1 MKKTSPT
8 QKKIKLRLLN
18 ALGIYKKGIKNSF
31 SIIQESTIIYFLKK
45 NLITKDIIHK
55 NQKYFY
61 KENHFENIKIIDTF
75 VDNKNRN
82 NIIIGEEDEKIT
94 KITLINL
101 FDNKWNENIFINKG
115 KLVAFKVAFLIKT
128 VYILFDKEDDEQIL
142 IGWNYLKKKLVG
154 KILLK
159 QRYKKIGL
167 HPIKL
172 KTILLM
178 SNNTIKTLELKSQN
192 KNIIEK
198 NILRFSKN
206 EEIESYK
213 DFCWNLTRKTYYLI
227 ILCNKNHIIL
237 FQEEKFLKKI
247 KMDLTINSYQIY
259 AIDKDN
265 KYNYED
271 DLFDYNQFNDGSNTP
286 SNNVEN
292 GKIIQLV
299 ELEEG
304 FLIGTDN
311 FFFCYCKIH
320 KNKKQMDFI
329 SNNLIYV
336 LQSFYLDFEKKK
348 DNKLFYITANKNA
361 NLLTI
366 TTQDEN
372 NKYENYILKF
382 FSLETY
388 KSPLKKLFPVGFH
401 KNSIIN
407 LTAARSKSLIVS
419 LSEGEA
425 RMWSPNSE
433 SDDRNFKLL
442 KSGKNDEIYVDIA
455 LHPFG
460 FNLAISFFKGFKIYA
475 ILDKKL
481 QLVKDIELVWCTI
494 IRYSSRARYFLANEK
509 NNICVFDTIHYN
521 LIFVFQGHTRL
532 LRNFKILDTQFNVIS
547 YCNNGEL
554 MMWEIIDKQKISEK
568 VETQKKEKV
577 TVHKHKELSIYYDY
591 VYSEKKEMFIGTN
604 KNSNLLFYDDFC
616 KNLVFSYK
624 CKNVEFLSLDFDNKN
639 ELLFCSTDNGCIRIF
654 DLNKIRFNSYKKNTV
669 VNNLPYQEIKITSS
683 RLNKIFLFEN
693 NKKIIIG
700 EDNGTLMCFEI
711 GNVMM
716 NNDDNNLNSLDI
728 KNNIL
733 EIAEETFYIPNYRI
747 KEDKNTIMN
756 LNSEIR
762 RLKRVKSIEKKNIKK
777 KFKDEIKLIENK
789 FTENLKE
796 DKKTHEIFFKKFEE
810 KYKEKEKEYKDSILI
825 YEEKLKKIESKTK
838 TLVDYETEKNLKLLE
853 RNKKFEVEKND
864 ELKKIKEDHN
874 IKIDRM
880 ENDLKIEFEE
890 IDKNYLYLINK
901 LKNYSSKFSVK
912 IDLEEKEYEIEIK
925 NYTKKLEDEL
935 QLEKK
940 ETEKMQNENTKLRKE
955 NKIFE
960 KKDRLRQNIIEKLVV
975 ENTLLLE
982 KKVKLYLSL
991 LKMQEQLLEKEQVI
1005 LNKEDTIKSSLE
1017 IQKSIENF
1025 RYILEDKIKNFQNEK
1040 KRMMKK
1046 IKNKEHDLSNLFS
1059 ELLEQSKFNTV
1070 IFNNLKIHSKLE
1082 ILFKNQIS
1090 FSHKKI
1096 NITISKVIQFIKQI
1110 ISISNTNSSDLDLR
1124 LKIKKK
1130 LEIFITTFFNKINNQ
1145 NLFLDNSN
1153 DFLNSN
1159 SKYDSCNNLMTET
1172 SQLRNDI
1179 LKSLKNINNSKNSF
1193 KNKILIG
1200 INKNKN
1206 LIEECNKL
1214 QIENVYFI
1222 KLLSELNN
1230 TIKQAQNFKFS
1241 FIRNSHFNQ
1250 KKISYNNPYVKR
1262 GFKSSKITK
1271 IK

>member
-1 MKKTSPT
+1 MTKSSQNT
-8 QKKIKLRLLN
+8 KKIKLKLLN
-18 ALGIYKKGIKNSF
+18 ALGIYKKEIKNSF
-31 SIIQESTIIYFLKK
+31 SIIQESKLIYFLKK
-45 NLITKDIIHK
+45 NLITKDLIHK
-55 NQKYFY
+55 TQKYFY
-61 KENHFENIKIIDTF
+61 KENHFDNIKIIDTF
-75 VDNKNRN
+75 VDSKNRN
-82 NIIIGEEDEKIT
+82 NVIIGQEDEKMT
-94 KITLINL
+94 KITIINL
-101 FDNKWNENIFINKG
+101 LENKWNENVFVNKG
-115 KLVAFKVAFLIKT
+115 KLVCLKVAYNIKT
-128 VYILFDKEDDEQIL
+128 VYLLFDKEDEEQVL
-142 IGWNYLKKKLVG
+142 FGWNYFKKKLVG

-159 QRYKKIGL
+159 QKFLKIGL

-172 KTILLM
+172 KTILIM
-178 SNNTIKTLELKSQN
+178 SANTLKILELKTQN
-192 KNIIEK
+192 KNIVEK
-198 NILRFSKN
+198 SILRFSKN
-206 EEIESYK
+206 ENLESFK
-213 DFCWNLTRKTYYLI
+213 DFCWNMTRKTYYLI
-227 ILCNKNHIIL
+227 VLCNNNNIIL

-259 AIDKDN
+259 TVDKN
-265 KYNYED
+265 KKYNYED
-271 DLFDYNQFNDGSNTP
+271 DLFDYNQFNDGSNIP

-299 ELEEG
+299 QLEEG

-361 NLLTI
+361 SLLTI
-366 TTQDEN
+366 TTQNEKKDYN
-372 NKYENYILKF
+372 NYILKF

-401 KNSIIN
+401 QNPIIN

-425 RMWSPNSE
+425 RIWSPNSD
-433 SDDRNFKLL
+433 SDERNFKLL
-442 KSGKNDEIYVDIA
+442 KSGVDEDIYVDVA

-475 ILDKKL
+475 ILDKRL
-481 QLVKDIELVWCTI
+481 QFVKDVELVWCTI

-509 NNICVFDTIHYN
+509 NNVCVFDTIHYN

-532 LRNFKILDTQFNVIS
+532 LRNFKVLDNQFSVVS

-554 MMWEIIDKQKISEK
+554 MMWEIIDKEKISEK
-568 VETQKKEKV
+568 AETQKKEKV
-577 TVHKHKELSIYYDY
+577 TVHKHREMNIYYDY
-591 VYSEKKEMFIGTN
+591 VYCEKKKIFVGTN
-604 KNSNLLFYDDFC
+604 KERNLLFYGDSC
-616 KNLVFSYK
+616 KNLVLSYK
-624 CKNVEFLSLDFDNKN
+624 CKNVEFLSLDVDNKN

-654 DLNKIRFNSYKKNTV
+654 DLNKIKFSSKKNKV
-669 VNNLPYQEIKITSS
+669 VSNLPYQEIKITSS
-683 RLNKIFLFEN
+683 KLNKIFLFEN
-693 NKKIIIG
+693 YTKVIIG
-700 EDNGTLMCFEI
+700 EKNGTLMCFEI
-711 GNVMM
+711 ENLMKS
-716 NNDDNNLNSLDI
+716 NDDDNLNSLDI

-733 EIAEETFYIPNYRI
+733 EITEETFFIPNYKI

-762 RLKRVKSIEKKNIKK
+762 RLKRVKSIEKKNIEK
-777 KFKDEIKLIENK
+777 KFKNEIKLIEEK
-789 FTENLKE
+789 FIENLKE

-825 YEEKLKKIESKTK
+825 YENKLKKIEAKTK
-838 TLVDYETEKNLKLLE
+838 TLVDYESEKNLKLLE
-853 RNKKFEVEKND
+853 RNKKFDFEKKE
-864 ELKKIKEDHN
+864 ELEKIKEDHH
-874 IKIDRM
+874 IKIDKM

-890 IDKNYLYLINK
+890 IDKNYIYLINK
-901 LKNYSSKFSVK
+901 LKKYSSKFSTK
-912 IDLEEKEYEIEIK
+912 INLEEKEYEIEIK
-925 NYTKKLEDEL
+925 NYTKILEDKL
-935 QLEKK
+935 RLKK
-940 ETEKMQNENTKLRKE
+940 IETEKIKNENTILQKE
-955 NKIFE
+955 NKKFI
-960 KKDRLRQNIIEKLVV
+960 KDDRISQNKIEKLVV

-1059 ELLEQSKFNTV
+1059 ELLEQSKFNTI

-1090 FSHKKI
+1090 FTQTKI
-1096 NITISKVIQFIKQI
+1096 NVTISKVIQFIKQI
-1110 ISISNTNSSDLDLR
+1110 FSIANLSTSDLDLR
-1124 LKIKKK
+1124 LKFKKK
-1130 LEIFITTFFNKINNQ
+1130 LELFISTFFDNINNE
-1145 NLFLDNSN
+1145 NLFLENSN
-1153 DFLNSN
+1153 NFLNTN
-1159 SKYDSCNNLMTET
+1159 SKYDTCNNLMTET

-1230 TIKQAQNFKFS
+1230 TIKEAQNFKFS
-1241 FIRNSHFNQ
+1241 FIRNINFNQ
-1250 KKISYNNPYVKR
+1250 TKISYNNPYVKR
-1262 GFKSSKITK
+1262 GFKTTK
-1271 IK
+1271 LPKNK